1 VSADAIP
8 RRAARVL
15 LIDAGG
21 RVLLLRGF
29 DPARPDHRYW
39 FTVGGAVD
47 VGESLAG
54 GAARELR
61 EETGLVLEPTV
72 LGEPVWHEVTEYPFD
87 GQWYRQEQDFFVARV
102 PAWEVSV
109 DGFDPVERRSID
121 GYRWWSLAE
130 LEATQER
137 YYPAEL
143 PALLRAAV
151 GA

>member
-1 VSADAIP
+1 MSADAIP

-15 LIDAGG
+15 LIDAIG
-21 RVLLLRGF
+21 RLLLLRGF
-29 DPARPDHRYW
+29 DPARPGHRYW

-47 VGESLAG
+47 AGESLAG

-61 EETGLVLEPTV
+61 EETGLVLDPAA

-87 GQWYRQEQDFFVARV
+87 GVWYRQEQDFFVARV
-102 PAWEVSV
+102 HSWEVRV
-109 DGFDPVERRSID
+109 DGFDAVERRSID
-121 GYRWWSLAE
+121 GYRWWSLGE
-130 LEATQER
+130 LDDTRER

-143 PALLRAAV
+143 PALLRSVV